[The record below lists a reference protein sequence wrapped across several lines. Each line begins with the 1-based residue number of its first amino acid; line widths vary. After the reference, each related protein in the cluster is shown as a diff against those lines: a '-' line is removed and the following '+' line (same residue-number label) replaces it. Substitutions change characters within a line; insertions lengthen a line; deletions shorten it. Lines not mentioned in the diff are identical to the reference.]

1 MTILL
6 QHPITEKP
14 KKPGEY
20 WIKRGNIIIIISLS
34 VEDIEE
40 WDVYT
45 KHNPAAA
52 WYEEIELPDDAIIV
66 Q

>member
-6 QHPITEKP
+6 QHPITDKP
-14 KKPGEY
+14 NKPGEY
-20 WIKRGNIIIIISLS
+20 WIKRGNIIIIIFLS
-34 VEDIEE
+34 FEDIEE
-40 WDVYT
+40 WDVYI
-45 KHNPAAA
+45 KHNPASA